1 MTNKLVL
8 GILVLLVLYA
18 AGVGFYNYML
28 NQDIDRLGERFSA
41 LEAEQTNRLD
51 ALDAGLVD
59 MQNETLDG
67 LKALEN
73 KIEES
78 LTGIATIQEEI
89 SDVNEEILDIN
100 EEILDIT
107 SGLGVLDE
115 RITELEGELAA
126 YGIDPEAVFKQVS
139 AATVRISD
147 GEFTRGSGVIMDTES
162 HVITAQHVIDGLT
175 EIYVVTYDGLVAR
188 ATLVGECEFSDIAVL
203 KLDKDPDVNPPPFAD
218 SSLIVPGTLVVAIGS
233 PVESDTQIEMRDTL
247 TAGIISQVNRY
258 IKIDEKWIPNLLQFD
273 APVNF
278 GNSGCPLLNADGEIA
293 GIVIARI
300 SPTVGD
306 GIYFAVSANKAK
318 RVAEEIINKG
328 FFDHP
333 WLGVM
338 IEELNPEEVYDLGL
352 ETGDGVYVIGV
363 FSDSPAEEAGITAAD
378 IIISVNGVAM
388 RNIADLTSYLAE
400 YTSPGDMVILEILR
414 DDTSI
419 EITVELGIRE

>member
-8 GILVLLVLYA
+8 GILALLVLYA
-18 AGVGFYNYML
+18 AGVGICNYML
-28 NQDIDRLGERFSA
+28 NQDIDRLEERFSA

-59 MQNETLDG
+59 LQNETLDG
-67 LKALEN
+67 LKTLEE

-78 LTGIATIQEEI
+78 LSGIATIQEEI
-89 SDVNEEILDIN
+89 SDVN

-115 RITELEGELAA
+115 RITELEAELAA
-126 YGIDPEAVFKQVS
+126 FGIDPEAVFEQVN

-162 HVITAQHVIDGLT
+162 HVITAQHVIDGLA
-175 EIYVVTYDGLVAR
+175 EIYVVTYDCLVAR

-203 KLDKDPDVNPPPFAD
+203 KLDKDPVVTPPPFAD
-218 SSLIVPGTLVVAIGS
+218 SSLIIPGAPVLAIGS
-233 PVESDTQIEMRDTL
+233 PWFEIDDENKMRDTL
-247 TAGIISQVNRY
+247 TAGIISQVNRN
-258 IKIDEKWIPNLLQFD
+258 IKIDGNWIPNLLQFD

-278 GNSGCPLLNADGEIA
+278 GNSGGPLYNADGEIA

-300 SPTVGD
+300 LPTEGD

-318 RVAEEIINKG
+318 RVADEIIENG

-333 WLGVM
+333 WLGVI
-338 IEELNPEEVYDLGL
+338 IEELLPEEVYDLGL
-352 ETGDGVYVIGV
+352 DTGNGVYVAGV
-363 FSDSPAEEAGITAAD
+363 FGGSPAEDAGITAGD
-378 IIISVNGVAM
+378 IIMSVNGVPM

-400 YTSPGDMVILEILR
+400 YSSPGDTVILEIMR
-414 DDTSI
+414 DDTIDELSV
-419 EITVELGIRE
+419 EIGSRE